1 MEYGNH
7 MEMSHKISEA
17 SITWKVFSQTD
28 EAAQVTYTL
37 NSHHTFDSNSGTKIQ
52 KWEKA
57 SKQTLQ
63 LMSHPLQK

>member
-37 NSHHTFDSNSGTKIQ
+37 NSHHTFDSNSSTKI
-52 KWEKA
+52 
-57 SKQTLQ
+57 
-63 LMSHPLQK
+63 